1 MTILTISLAIVGT
14 SPISGHPSLAIPPPS
29 LDDDDNDD
37 HDDND
42 DDDDDDCPCHLSLQC
57 WILKDVS
64 GRFEPIPFL

>member
-29 LDDDDNDD
+29 HHDDGDHDDD
-37 HDDND
+37 HDHDHDHD
-42 DDDDDDCPCHLSLQC
+42 DPCRLSLQG

-64 GRFEPIPFL
+64 G